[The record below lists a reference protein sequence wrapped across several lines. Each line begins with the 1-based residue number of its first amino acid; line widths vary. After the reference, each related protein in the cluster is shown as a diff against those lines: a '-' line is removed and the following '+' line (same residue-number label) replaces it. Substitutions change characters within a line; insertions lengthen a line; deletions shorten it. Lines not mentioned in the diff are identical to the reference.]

1 MRIRNKKEKI
11 YEIIQNKKG
20 YPGARRYKEKTAG
33 KKSKRKDCR
42 KIKRMVTLL
51 YKLMKQKQFW

>member
-1 MRIRNKKEKI
+1 M
-11 YEIIQNKKG
+11 YGIIQNKKG

-42 KIKRMVTLL
+42 EDEENGDSSA
-51 YKLMKQKQFW
+51 